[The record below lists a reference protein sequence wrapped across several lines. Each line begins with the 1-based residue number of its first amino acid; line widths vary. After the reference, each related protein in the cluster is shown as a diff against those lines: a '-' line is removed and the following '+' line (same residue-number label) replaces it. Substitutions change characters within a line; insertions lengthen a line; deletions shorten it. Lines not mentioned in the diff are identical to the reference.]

1 MDRMMKQDDRLLKV
15 EEVAALLGCSKMHVR
30 RLKEAGLLVPVD
42 VGLTGRACWRWRSSA
57 VERFVKSRER
67 G

>member
-1 MDRMMKQDDRLLKV
+1 MEMLRLVDVLNMLK
-15 EEVAALLGCSKMHVR
+15 CSTAHVY

-42 VGLTGRACWRWRSSA
+42 IGLSGRACWRWRRSD
-57 VERFVKSRER
+57 VERFVKKRER

>member
-1 MDRMMKQDDRLLKV
+1 MVDPSDDSLWRLSQTMAYLS
-15 EEVAALLGCSKMHVR
+15 CSKAHLY

-42 VGLTGRACWRWRSSA
+42 IGLSGRACWRWQRSD
-57 VERFVKSRER
+57 VERFVKKGER